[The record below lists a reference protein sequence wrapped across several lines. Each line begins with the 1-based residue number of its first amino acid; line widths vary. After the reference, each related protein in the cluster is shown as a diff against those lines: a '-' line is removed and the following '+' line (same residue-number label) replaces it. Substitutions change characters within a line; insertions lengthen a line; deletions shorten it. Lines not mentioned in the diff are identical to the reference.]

1 MRISTLGYVFKQ
13 GFKNIF
19 NNKIFSLASIA
30 TMGACIFLF
39 GIFFSILVNVDYSV
53 KEAESNVAITIF
65 FDENTDELG
74 VQEIGNMISSRP
86 EVSHVVYVSAEEAWE
101 GFKTD
106 YLGEYA
112 EGYEGD
118 NPLEGSD
125 NYEIYLNDVSK
136 QGELVSY
143 LQSVPGI
150 REVNHSDITANILS
164 NINTLIGYVS
174 IGIVAILLAVSLFL
188 ISNTVIMGIAVRR
201 EEISIMKLIGAK
213 DFIVRSPFVIEGILI
228 GIIGSVIPLVA
239 IYFIYTNVIV
249 YAVEQFS
256 ALSDILKF
264 MSVDELFSKLV
275 PVALVLGVGI
285 GLVGSSWA
293 VHKRLKV

>member
-1 MRISTLGYVFKQ
+1 MRISTLAYVIKQ

-30 TMGACIFLF
+30 TMAACIFLF
-39 GIFFSILVNVDYSV
+39 GIFYSIIINVQFSV
-53 KEAESNVAITIF
+53 KEAESSVAVTVF
-65 FDENTDELG
+65 FDEGIDRTRVE
-74 VQEIGNMISSRP
+74 EIGNLIKVRP
-86 EVSHVVYVSAEEAWE
+86 EVSNIVYVSAEEAWE
-101 GFKTD
+101 GFKED

-125 NYEIYLNDVSK
+125 NYEIYLSDVSK
-136 QGELVSY
+136 QSELVIY
-143 LQSVPGI
+143 LESLPGI

-164 NINTLIGYVS
+164 NLNRLISLVS
-174 IGIVAILLAVSLFL
+174 IGIVAVLLAVSLFL

-213 DFIVRSPFVIEGILI
+213 DFIVRAPFVIEGIMIGLI
-228 GIIGSVIPLVA
+228 GAALPLVA
-239 IYFIYTNVIV
+239 IYFIYTRVIV

-264 MSVDELFSKLV
+264 MPVEALFRQLV

-285 GLVGSSWA
+285 GLIGSSWA

>member
-1 MRISTLGYVFKQ
+1 MRISTLGYVLKQ

-39 GIFFSILVNVDYSV
+39 GIFYSILVNVEYSV
-53 KEAESNVAITIF
+53 KEAESSVAVTVF
-65 FDENTDELG
+65 FDEEIDDARI
-74 VQEIGNMISSRP
+74 QEIGNMISSRP
-86 EVSHVVYVSAEEAWE
+86 EVSNIVYVSAEEAWE

-125 NYEIYLNDVSK
+125 NFEIYLSDVSK
-136 QGELVSY
+136 QTELVNY
-143 LQSVPGI
+143 LKSVDGI

-164 NINTLIGYVS
+164 NINKLIGYVS
-174 IGIVAILLAVSLFL
+174 IGIVSILLAVSLFL

-228 GIIGSVIPLVA
+228 GLIGSAIPLIA
-239 IYFIYTNVIV
+239 IYFIYTNVII
-249 YAVEQFS
+249 YAVDEFS

-264 MSVDELFSKLV
+264 MSVNDLFSKLV
-275 PVALVLGVGI
+275 PVAMILGVGI
-285 GLVGSSWA
+285 GFVGSSWA

>member
-1 MRISTLGYVFKQ
+1 MRISTLAYVLKQ

-39 GIFFSILVNVDYSV
+39 GIFYSILVNVQYSV
-53 KEAESNVAITIF
+53 KEAESNVAVTVF
-65 FDENTDELG
+65 FDEDIDDAR
-74 VQEIGNMISSRP
+74 VQEIGGLIASRP
-86 EVSHVVYVSAEEAWE
+86 EVSNIVYVSAEEAWE
-101 GFKTD
+101 GFKVD

-125 NYEIYLNDVSK
+125 NYEIYLKDVSK
-136 QGELVSY
+136 QTELVNY
-143 LQSVPGI
+143 LKSVSGV

-164 NINTLIGYVS
+164 NINTLIYYVS
-174 IGIVAILLAVSLFL
+174 AGIVAILLAVSLFL

-228 GIIGSVIPLVA
+228 GLIGSAVPLVA

-249 YAVEQFS
+249 YAVDQFS

-264 MSVDELFSKLV
+264 MSVDELFRQLT
-275 PVALVLGVGI
+275 PVALILGVGI
-285 GLVGSSWA
+285 GFLGSSWA

>member
-1 MRISTLGYVFKQ
+1 MRISTLAYVLKQ

-39 GIFFSILVNVDYSV
+39 GIFYSILINVQYSV
-53 KEAESNVAITIF
+53 KEAESNVAVTVF
-65 FDENTDELG
+65 FDEGIDDAR
-74 VQEIGNMISSRP
+74 VQEIGGMISARP
-86 EVSHVVYVSAEEAWE
+86 EVSNIVYVSAEEAWE
-101 GFKTD
+101 GFKDD

-125 NYEIYLNDVSK
+125 NYEIYLKDVSK
-136 QGELVSY
+136 QSELVNY
-143 LQSVPGI
+143 LKTVSGV

-164 NINTLIGYVS
+164 NINTLIYYVS
-174 IGIVAILLAVSLFL
+174 VGIVAILLAVSLFL

-228 GIIGSVIPLVA
+228 GLIGSAVPLVA
-239 IYFIYTNVIV
+239 IYFIYTNIIV

-264 MSVDELFSKLV
+264 MSVNELFRQLT

-285 GLVGSSWA
+285 GLIGSSWA